1 MNDAAMQSD
10 VDSWIKLITQVGFP
24 ILVAAY
30 LLMRLENTIKDLT
43 KTVNRLVLVLA
54 KHGIDIEEQP

>member
-1 MNDAAMQSD
+1 MQSD

-54 KHGIDIEEQP
+54 KHGIDVEDES